1 MKIIAVDDERIALS
15 GLKLILNKAV
25 PQADIAA
32 FRQAKEALAYACQ
45 TRVDIAFLDVRMQE
59 MNGIFLAERLKETN
73 PRINIIFV
81 TGYDEYAREAISLHA
96 SGYITKPVTLET
108 A

>member
-1 MKIIAVDDERIALS
+1 
-15 GLKLILNKAV
+15 
-25 PQADIAA
+25 
-32 FRQAKEALAYACQ
+32 
-45 TRVDIAFLDVRMQE
+45 MQE
-59 MNGIFLAERLKETN
+59 MNGTFLAKRLKA

-81 TGYDEYAREAISLHA
+81 TSYDEYAREAISLHA